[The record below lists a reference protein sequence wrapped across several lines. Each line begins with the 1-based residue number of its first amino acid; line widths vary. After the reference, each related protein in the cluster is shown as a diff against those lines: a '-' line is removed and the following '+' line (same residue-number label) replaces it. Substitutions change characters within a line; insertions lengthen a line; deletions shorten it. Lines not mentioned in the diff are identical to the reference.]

1 MSMNDQHLIDE
12 IKASPP
18 TAKPISNIPWYNV
31 LANEVY
37 QRDFNY
43 FPSSLPDRSDYIVDD
58 DSDDENDIEQSDMVK
73 ILINLAYV
81 KTEVARNFQFKRGY
95 SKLLGKEIEAA
106 EGKKNQ

>member
-1 MSMNDQHLIDE
+1 
-12 IKASPP
+12 
-18 TAKPISNIPWYNV
+18 
-31 LANEVY
+31 
-37 QRDFNY
+37 
-43 FPSSLPDRSDYIVDD
+43 
-58 DSDDENDIEQSDMVK
+58 MVK

>member
-1 MSMNDQHLIDE
+1 MEVFENLPRFYEALKFSQKRWFLQENDYFKEKYNMSMNDQHLIDE

-58 DSDDENDIEQSDMVK
+58 DSDDENDIE
-73 ILINLAYV
+73 
-81 KTEVARNFQFKRGY
+81 
-95 SKLLGKEIEAA
+95 
-106 EGKKNQ
+106 